1 MTDQADYSARVA
13 EAMDAANIPSLLA
26 MLVQMTGDMG
36 WMEPPYAVSRGYGI
50 DENDGGGLAPE
61 AAAEVR
67 RAAADA
73 ILAWRAG
80 RPLALPDPDE
90 ATLVRILSASMGD
103 RVPEDYGPMLA
114 YDLDMVTRGA
124 VSPEPMRLDPPE
136 GFRALVI
143 GAGAG
148 GICAAIRLREA
159 GVPFTLVEQAER
171 VGGVWA
177 ANRYPGVGVD
187 TPNHL
192 YSFTFADH
200 DWDRWFVSGA
210 ALQSYLA
217 SVVDRF
223 GIGDDMRLSTRVRAA
238 RWDEGAQLWH
248 VEVEGPGGR
257 ETLSANLVIAGS
269 GLFNPPKVPDIPG
282 LGSFA
287 GPCFHTAEWPDGIEL
302 AGKRIGVIGAGASAM
317 QSVPVLAPGAAHLTV
332 FQRSPTWAVPFAK
345 LGQEVPESQR
355 FLFREVPL
363 YRAWYRLR
371 LNWIWSDRL
380 LPTLHIDP
388 DWPHPERSLN
398 RTNER
403 YRQVFEDYIRA
414 QAPGRED
421 LWPKLIPAYP
431 PYGKRILLD
440 NGWYRTATRENVAI
454 EDTPIA
460 AIEPGGVR
468 TRDGRLH
475 ELDALIL
482 ATGFDVQRFLSTFE
496 TAGRGGRTLREVW
509 GEDEARAYLG
519 VCAPGFPNFFFL
531 YGPNSQTGA
540 GGSIIALLENQVH
553 YVMEV
558 LSGMFAR
565 GAGAVECRA
574 EAHDRYNA
582 WLDANLRDMVWT
594 HPGVSTYYRN
604 RKGRVTVNSG
614 VRKLDYWKLTR
625 RADLDDYALTP
636 RPGTAARR
644 EAG

>member
-1 MTDQADYSARVA
+1 MTSYDARMA
-13 EAMDAANIPSLLA
+13 EAVADANIPSLLA
-26 MLVQMTGDMG
+26 MLVQMTGDPG
-36 WMEPPYAVSRGYGI
+36 WMEAPYTVSRGYGI

-67 RAAADA
+67 AAAVEA
-73 ILAWRAG
+73 ILAWKAG

-90 ATLVRILSASMGD
+90 AMLVRILSASLGD
-103 RVPEDYGPMLA
+103 AAPAEYGPMLA
-114 YDLDMVTRGA
+114 YDLDMVTRCA
-124 VSPEPMRLDPPE
+124 VSPDPMRLSPPE
-136 GFRALVI
+136 GFRVLVI

-148 GICAAIRLREA
+148 GICAAVRLKDA
-159 GVPFTLVEQAER
+159 GVPYLQVEQAGR

-200 DWDRWFVSGA
+200 DWERWFVSGA
-210 ALQSYLA
+210 ELQGYLEG
-217 SVVDRF
+217 VVERF
-223 GIGDDMRLSTRVRAA
+223 DLGPDLRLNTRVRRAE
-238 RWDEGAQLWH
+238 WDEAAQLWQ
-248 VEVEGPGGR
+248 VEVEGPGGV
-257 ETLSANLVIAGS
+257 ETLTANVVIAGS
-269 GLFNPPKVPDIPG
+269 GLFNPPKTPAIPG
-282 LGSFA
+282 LDSFA
-287 GPCFHTAEWPDGIEL
+287 GPRFHTAEWPENIDL
-302 AGKRIGVIGAGASAM
+302 KGKRIGVVGTGASAM
-317 QSVPVLAPGAAHLTV
+317 QSVPALAPEAAHLTV
-332 FQRSPTWAVPFAK
+332 FQRSPTWAVPFEK
-345 LGQEVPESQR
+345 LGEAVPAPQR
-355 FLFREVPL
+355 FLFAEVPL

-398 RTNER
+398 RTNDR
-403 YRQVFEDYIRA
+403 YRQFFTDYIKR
-414 QAPGRED
+414 QVGDRTD
-421 LWPKLIPAYP
+421 LLPKLVPTYP

-440 NGWYRTATRENVAI
+440 NGWYRTATRENVSI
-454 EDTPIA
+454 EDTPITA
-460 AIEPGGVR
+460 VEPAGVR
-468 TRDGRLH
+468 TADGVLH

-496 TAGRGGRTLREVW
+496 TVGRGGVALRDVW

-519 VCAPGFPNFFFL
+519 MAVPGFPNFFCL

-558 LSGMFAR
+558 IAGMLET
-565 GAGAVECRA
+565 GAGAVDCRA
-574 EAHDRYNA
+574 EVHDRYNA
-582 WLDANLRDMVWT
+582 MLDETLRDMVWT

-614 VRKLDYWKLTR
+614 IRKLDYWAMTR
-625 RADLDDYALTP
+625 RADLGDYHVAP
-636 RPGTAARR
+636 RA